1 MSDSEWGPRPFRFG
15 VAAGAAMPG
24 AALLDAARRVEE
36 LGYEVFSVS
45 DHLNMPGSEL
55 APLVTLSAVAAVT
68 QRIELQPL
76 VLANDFR
83 HPALLAKETATLDLI
98 SNGRCAIGL
107 GAGWLG
113 PDFQLPGIPF
123 DTPTVRIARLREAVQ
138 VVRGLHSG
146 EPFTFDGDHYQIA
159 GMTGSP
165 MPVRAPM
172 PLMIGGAGRYMLSV
186 AARLA
191 DTVSLNLGLPLSAGR
206 WQTGT
211 SPYADITDDKVGWI
225 RAAAGERF
233 GKLELQASVFA
244 GAITDDDPLESLA
257 ALATMLD
264 VAPAQLRG
272 SPHVLAG
279 TLNDCIAEVHAWR
292 ERWGISYITVPLAL
306 AETFAPVVSALS
318 GH

>member
-1 MSDSEWGPRPFRFG
+1 
-15 VAAGAAMPG
+15 MPG
-24 AALLDAARRVEE
+24 EKLLESARRVEA
-36 LGYEVFSVS
+36 LGYDVFSVS

-55 APLVTLSAVAAVT
+55 APLVTLAAVAAVT

-83 HPALLAKETATLDLI
+83 HPALLARETATVDLI

-123 DTPTVRIARLREAVQ
+123 DTPAVRIARLRESVA
-138 VVRGLHSG
+138 VVRGLHRGSPFHFSG
-146 EPFTFDGDHYQIA
+146 EHYQIS
-159 GMTGSP
+159 GMTGTP
-165 MPVRAPM
+165 APVRAPM

-186 AARLA
+186 AAQLA

-206 WQTGT
+206 WQT
-211 SPYADITDDKVGWI
+211 SPSAYAEVTDDKVTWV
-225 RAAAGERF
+225 RDAAADRYPQ
-233 GKLELQASVFA
+233 LELQATVF
-244 GAITDDDPLESLA
+244 GGGITEGDPLKLLAPLA
-257 ALATMLD
+257 AMLEVD
-264 VAPAQLRG
+264 AAQLQG

-279 TLNDCIAEVHAWR
+279 TLQACSEQVQAWR
-292 ERWGISYITVPLAL
+292 ERWGISYITVPLSL
-306 AETFAPVVSALS
+306 AEVFAPVIDELR

>member
-1 MSDSEWGPRPFRFG
+1 MTATQWGPRPFRFG

-24 AALLDAARRVEE
+24 QELLRAARRAEE

-45 DHLNMPGSEL
+45 DHLNLPGSEM

-68 QRIELQPL
+68 ERIELQPL
-76 VLANDFR
+76 VLSNDFR

-113 PDFQLPGIPF
+113 PDFHVPGIPF
-123 DTPTVRIARLREAVQ
+123 DTPVVRIARLRESVQ

-146 EPFTFDGDHYQIA
+146 EAFTFNGEHYRID

-165 MPVRAPM
+165 LPLRNPM
-172 PLMIGGAGRYMLSV
+172 PLMIGGAGRHMLSV
-186 AARLA
+186 AARMA

-211 SPYADITDDKVGWI
+211 TPYADVTDDKVGWV
-225 RAAAGERF
+225 REAAGDRAL
-233 GKLELQASVFA
+233 KLELQATVF
-244 GAITDDDPLESLA
+244 GGTVTDGDPEAALA
-257 ALATMLD
+257 PLATMLD
-264 VAPAQLRG
+264 VEPGQLRG
-272 SPHVLAG
+272 CPHVLAG
-279 TLNDCIAEVHAWR
+279 TLDECIRDVQGWR
-292 ERWGISYITVPLAL
+292 ERWGISYVTVPLAL
-306 AETFAPVVSALS
+306 AATFAPVVDALR
-318 GH
+318 GR

>member
-1 MSDSEWGPRPFRFG
+1 MSGSEWGPRPFRFG

-24 AALLDAARRVEE
+24 AELLSAARLAEE

-45 DHLNMPGSEL
+45 DHLNLPGSEL
-55 APLVTLSAVAAVT
+55 APLVTLAAVAAVT
-68 QRIELQPL
+68 ERIELQPL

-98 SNGRCAIGL
+98 SDGRCAIGL

-113 PDFQLPGIPF
+113 ADFQLPGIPF
-123 DTPTVRIARLREAVQ
+123 DTPTVRIARLRESVQ

-146 EPFTFDGDHYQIA
+146 EAFTFGGEHYRID

-165 MPVRAPM
+165 LPVRNPM

-206 WQTGT
+206 WQTGAA
-211 SPYADITDDKVGWI
+211 PYADVTDDKVGWV
-225 RAAAGERF
+225 REAAGERF
-233 GKLELQASVFA
+233 SQLELQATVFG
-244 GAITDDDPLESLA
+244 GAVTDADPQEVLA
-257 ALATMLD
+257 PLATMLD
-264 VAPAQLRG
+264 VEPGQLQG
-272 SPHVLAG
+272 CPHVLAG
-279 TLNDCIAEVHAWR
+279 TLDECVSSVQAWR
-292 ERWGISYITVPLAL
+292 ERWGISYVTVPLAL
-306 AETFAPVVSALS
+306 AATFAPVVDALR